1 MRVILI
7 SSAFKKL
14 VDAEF
19 RRVASKL
26 YTEGRERNVIR
37 Q

>member
-1 MRVILI
+1 MRVIVNL
-7 SSAFKKL
+7 SAFKKL

-26 YTEGRERNVIR
+26 YGLKEGK
-37 Q
+37 